1 VWTLSRLR
9 AGARLTATELARQF
23 EISVRTA
30 YRDLDFLRDEWRVPL
45 EFDRERGSFRL
56 TEPTALVTP
65 ITLSRGEVVAV
76 FFAERVLREYR
87 GTPFEADLSSAFRKI
102 QELLPEEVSVSPET
116 LEAALSLD
124 VGPVHTPDVAI
135 FSDVLTALQRRRVAL
150 MRYRSLSGGRTSDR
164 RIHPYHVFNH
174 RGDWYVAAF
183 DERRQAVRDFAMH
196 RIRRITLT
204 TAGYEISTD
213 FSFTRYAADAFGI
226 EKGGRPVEVAI
237 RFSPPQSRWIRER
250 RWHPT
255 ARVQQQLDGGCV
267 LRLRVAGL
275 GEVRRWVLQFGACAE
290 VLSPARLRAEV
301 QSELASALRRYSRQP
316 LTRSVRGGV
325 ASCRAHV
332 ESRGRS

>member
-124 VGPVHTPDVAI
+124 VGPVHTP
-135 FSDVLTALQRRRVAL
+135 
-150 MRYRSLSGGRTSDR
+150 
-164 RIHPYHVFNH
+164 
-174 RGDWYVAAF
+174 DWYVAAF